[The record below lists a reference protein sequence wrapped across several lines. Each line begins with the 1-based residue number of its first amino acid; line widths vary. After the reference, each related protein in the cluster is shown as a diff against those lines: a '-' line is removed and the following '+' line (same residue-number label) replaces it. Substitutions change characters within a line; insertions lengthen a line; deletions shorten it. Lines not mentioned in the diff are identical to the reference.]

1 MNAQVLYKQAKQ
13 RAWELQREA
22 ARQRLLRSSSVSF
35 DKKEA
40 ERLWNKNFLLYW
52 LGTCFTSLGS
62 AITYIALPFLVL
74 HLGHSPAALGAVFVL
89 ESLPRFFGPLLGTLA
104 DRLHLKLPLLFSGLL
119 RAALFAALGLLASSH
134 HLSLIMIY
142 LAAPLSGAIAN
153 FFYPASNVLL
163 PQLAPKAQL
172 ARANSFIQAA
182 MMGLPLVGYGLA
194 GALVAMLGAG
204 LTLLAAAPC
213 FLVLTLVTLGI
224 HFPPRADSSAGAGAF
239 LEGILSA
246 VRQRLGNALL
256 AFMLLVT
263 FLLNLTL
270 NMLNVIMPV
279 TMLGLGKGA
288 AGYGLFET
296 LVSLGTLGGIGLVAA
311 TSSRLKPQRLLGV
324 GYVFMAGGFVSLAVG
339 GFGWALGGGAV
350 TGVGLGMVE
359 VSAMTFLQLLI
370 PDGMRGKIMGLSLSA
385 GALGLMLG
393 ATVAGQLVNTVSN
406 TVVFS
411 VSAAVIVLLS
421 VAWILLLRRKGGLKP
436 GRAAPSHNISG

>member
-1 MNAQVLYKQAKQ
+1 MNDGLLYRLANQ

-22 ARQRLLRSSSVSF
+22 AQQQLLRSSLSF
-35 DKKEA
+35 DKREKE
-40 ERLWNKNFLLYW
+40 LWNKSFFLFW

-62 AITYIALPFLVL
+62 AIAYIALPFLVL
-74 HLGHSPAALGAVFVL
+74 HLGHSPAALGTVFVL

-104 DRLHLKLPLLFSGLL
+104 DRLHLKTPLLFSGLL
-119 RAALFAALGLLASSH
+119 RAALFAVLGLLASSH

-163 PQLAPKAQL
+163 PQLVPESQL

-194 GALVAMLGAG
+194 GALVAMLGAD

-213 FLVLTLVTLGI
+213 FLVMFVALGI
-224 HFPPRADSSAGAGAF
+224 RFPPRADTSAGTAAL

-246 VRQRLGNALL
+246 VRQRMGNVLL

-263 FLLNLTL
+263 FLLNLSL

-296 LVSLGTLGGIGLVAA
+296 LVSLGTLAGIGLVAA
-311 TSSRLKPQRLLGV
+311 TSARLKPQRLMGV

-339 GFGWALGGGAV
+339 GFGWSLVGGGI
-350 TGVGLGMVE
+350 GGIGLGIVE
-359 VSAMTFLQLLI
+359 VSAMTFMQLLI
-370 PDGMRGKIMGLSLSA
+370 PGGMRGKIMGLSLSA

-393 ATVAGQLVNTVSN
+393 ATVAGQLVNAMSN
-406 TVVFS
+406 TVIFG
-411 VSAAVIVLLS
+411 VSAAIIVLLS
-421 VAWILLLRRKGGLKP
+421 LAWILLLRGRKGEFKSD
-436 GRAAPSHNISG
+436 RAAPAQSISG